1 MATET
6 RERIVEAA
14 DLLFYQHGFEATSFA
29 DIARTVG
36 ISRGNF
42 YHHFKTK
49 DDILDGVIN
58 RRLANTEQM
67 LDRWEIAGSDPA
79 ERIRSF
85 IHILIVNGEKI
96 RKFGCPVG
104 TLSSELAKLNH
115 AAKSDA
121 AALFTL
127 FRSWLRRQFER
138 LGFGDKSDELA
149 MHILGRSQGV
159 ATLAN
164 AFDDDRFLRHE
175 VELMCDWLDA
185 QIADLA
191 NSNHP
196 TGE

>member
-67 LDRWEIAGSDPA
+67 LDRWEIAGSDAA

>member
-1 MATET
+1 MSTRDRIIET
-6 RERIVEAA
+6 A
-14 DLLFYQHGFEATSFA
+14 DRLFYQQGFEATSFA
-29 DIARTVG
+29 DIASAVG

-49 DDILDGVIN
+49 DDILDAVIN
-58 RRLANTEQM
+58 QRLANTEQM
-67 LDRWEIAGSDPA
+67 LDHWEVTGNDPA

-115 AAKSDA
+115 SAQSDA
-121 AALFTL
+121 AGLFTL
-127 FRSWLRRQFER
+127 FRTWLGRQFSA
-138 LGFGDKSDELA
+138 LGFGAKSDGLA

-164 AFDDDRFLRHE
+164 AFDDNGFLQSE
-175 VELMCDWLDA
+175 VTLMCDWLDG
-185 QIADLA
+185 QIADLNRSA
-191 NSNHP
+191 QS
-196 TGE
+196 

>member
-1 MATET
+1 MSTRDRIIET
-6 RERIVEAA
+6 A
-14 DLLFYQHGFEATSFA
+14 DRLFYQQGFEATSFA
-29 DIARTVG
+29 DIASAVG

-49 DDILDGVIN
+49 DDILDAVIN
-58 RRLANTEQM
+58 QRLVNTEQM
-67 LDRWEIAGSDPA
+67 LDHWEVTGNDPA

-115 AAKSDA
+115 SAQSDA
-121 AALFTL
+121 AGLFTL
-127 FRSWLRRQFER
+127 FRTWLGRQFSA
-138 LGFGDKSDELA
+138 LGFGAKSDGLA

-164 AFDDDRFLRHE
+164 AFDDNEFLQSE
-175 VELMCDWLDA
+175 VTLMCDWLDGQISDLNRSA
-185 QIADLA
+185 Q
-191 NSNHP
+191 S
-196 TGE
+196 

>member
-1 MATET
+1 MSTRDRIIET
-6 RERIVEAA
+6 VDR
-14 DLLFYQHGFEATSFA
+14 LFYQQGFEATSFA
-29 DIARTVG
+29 DIASAVG

-49 DDILDGVIN
+49 DDILDAVIN
-58 RRLANTEQM
+58 QRMANTEQM
-67 LDRWEIAGSDPA
+67 LDHWEVTGNDPA

-115 AAKSDA
+115 SAQSDA
-121 AALFTL
+121 AGLFTL
-127 FRSWLRRQFER
+127 FRTWLGRQFSA
-138 LGFGDKSDELA
+138 LGFGAKSDGLA

-164 AFDDDRFLRHE
+164 AFDDNGFLQSE
-175 VELMCDWLDA
+175 VTLMCDWLDGQISDLNRSA
-185 QIADLA
+185 Q
-191 NSNHP
+191 S
-196 TGE
+196 

>member
-1 MATET
+1 MAIATRDRIIET
-6 RERIVEAA
+6 A
-14 DLLFYQHGFEATSFA
+14 DLLFYQQGFETTSFA
-29 DIARTVG
+29 DIASAVG

-67 LDRWEIAGSDPA
+67 LDRWEIDGNNPA
-79 ERIRSF
+79 ERIRCF

-115 AAKSDA
+115 AAQRDA
-121 AALFTL
+121 ASLFSL
-127 FRSWLRRQFER
+127 FRNWLCRQFER
-138 LGFGDKSDELA
+138 LGFADRSDELA

-164 AFDDDRFLRHE
+164 AFDDGAFLRSE
-175 VELMCDWLDA
+175 VDLMSAWLDD
-185 QIADLA
+185 QITLL
-191 NSNHP
+191 
-196 TGE
+196 GK

>member
-1 MATET
+1 MSTRDRIIET
-6 RERIVEAA
+6 A
-14 DLLFYQHGFEATSFA
+14 DRLFYQQGFEATSFA
-29 DIARTVG
+29 DIASAVG

-49 DDILDGVIN
+49 DDILDAVIN
-58 RRLANTEQM
+58 QRMANTEQM
-67 LDRWEIAGSDPA
+67 LDHWEVTGNDPA

-115 AAKSDA
+115 SAQSDA
-121 AALFTL
+121 AGLFTL
-127 FRSWLRRQFER
+127 FRTWLGRQFSA
-138 LGFGDKSDELA
+138 LGFGAKSDGLA

-164 AFDDDRFLRHE
+164 AFDDNGFLQSE
-175 VELMCDWLDA
+175 VTLMCDWLDGQISDLNRSA
-185 QIADLA
+185 Q
-191 NSNHP
+191 S
-196 TGE
+196 

>member
-6 RERIVEAA
+6 RDRIVEAA

-29 DIARTVG
+29 DIAANVG

-67 LDRWEIAGSDPA
+67 LDRWEISGTDPA
-79 ERIRSF
+79 ERIRCF

-121 AALFTL
+121 TALFTL
-127 FRSWLRRQFER
+127 FRSWLCRQFER
-138 LGFGDKSDELA
+138 LGFGERSDELA

-164 AFDDDRFLRHE
+164 AFDDDRFLHHE
-175 VELMCDWLDA
+175 VNLMCTWLDD
-185 QIADLA
+185 QIAELA
-191 NSNHP
+191 TENHSVR
-196 TGE
+196 E

>member
-1 MATET
+1 MSTRDRIIET
-6 RERIVEAA
+6 A
-14 DLLFYQHGFEATSFA
+14 DRLFYQQGFEATSFA
-29 DIARTVG
+29 DIASAVG

-49 DDILDGVIN
+49 DDILDAVIN
-58 RRLANTEQM
+58 QRLANTEQM
-67 LDRWEIAGSDPA
+67 LDHWEVTGNDPA

-115 AAKSDA
+115 SAQSDA
-121 AALFTL
+121 AGLFTL
-127 FRSWLRRQFER
+127 FRTWLGRQFSA
-138 LGFGDKSDELA
+138 LGFGAKSDGLA

-164 AFDDDRFLRHE
+164 AFDDNGFLQGE
-175 VELMCDWLDA
+175 VTLMCDWLDG
-185 QIADLA
+185 QIADLNRSA
-191 NSNHP
+191 QS
-196 TGE
+196 